1 MECHIE
7 QAAYDCERQ
16 RDHQQES
23 PRCALL
29 ILKLTAISDGVTS
42 RQLHIVI
49 HLLLD
54 FRNKTAKITASH
66 IRHDDNAPLSLFA
79 IDLLSSARHIDVRD
93 LTQRH
98 HLSAR
103 SMQWD
108 LPHRCKVG
116 AIPIGQVKRYSV
128 TA

>member
-1 MECHIE
+1 MECHIK

-16 RDHQQES
+16 RDYQQES

-29 ILKLTAISDGVTS
+29 VLKLTAISDGVTG
-42 RQLHIVI
+42 RQLHFVI

-54 FRNKTAKITASH
+54 FRNKTSKVAASH

-79 IDLLSSARHIDVRD
+79 INLLGAACHIDVRD
-93 LTQRH
+93 LTQHH

-108 LPHRCKVG
+108 LTHR
-116 AIPIGQVKRYSV
+116 
-128 TA
+128 